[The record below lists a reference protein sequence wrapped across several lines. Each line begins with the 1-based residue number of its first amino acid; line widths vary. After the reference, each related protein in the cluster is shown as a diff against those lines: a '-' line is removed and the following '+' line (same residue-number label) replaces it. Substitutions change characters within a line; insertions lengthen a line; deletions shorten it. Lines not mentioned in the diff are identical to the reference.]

1 MRKQFELYHIKAFT
15 KNPFE
20 GNAAAVLFGDELTE
34 HRMQQIAT
42 KINYPETA
50 FINTSSEAD
59 FKLRWFS
66 PSTEVELCG
75 HATIAALHF
84 LSEIGVFER
93 KDSITFETRSG
104 KLKCFSSNA
113 EYSIEMPVYSISEL
127 FADKNQII
135 SAYKIPI
142 DIIDIDTPVL
152 TLSNN
157 YVFIKIKSYDKLI
170 SYKPDFEA
178 DYSIVN
184 KYPDISLYTT
194 ETIEANN
201 AAHHRFFSPGSGIIE
216 DPVTGS
222 GSAYLAMVLLR
233 TGSIT
238 ESMVQDS
245 ITIEQGDHLGKKG
258 RIKVSFDRH
267 KDLLVI
273 KGNAVTFLK
282 ENIFI

>member
-15 KNPFE
+15 TNPFE
-20 GNAAAVLFGDELTE
+20 GNAAAVMFGDKLTE
-34 HRMQQIAT
+34 NQMQQIAS

-50 FINTSSEAD
+50 FINASSEAD
-59 FKLRWFS
+59 FNLRWFS

-84 LSEIGVFER
+84 LSEIGVFES

-104 KLKCFSSNA
+104 KLKCFSFNA

-127 FADKNQII
+127 FADKDQII
-135 SAYKIPI
+135 SAYKIPL

-157 YVFIKIKSYDKLI
+157 YVFIKIKSYDKLL
-170 SYKPDFEA
+170 SYKHDF
-178 DYSIVN
+178 DPKNSIVN

-194 ETIEANN
+194 ESIEANS
-201 AAHHRFFSPGSGIIE
+201 AAHQRFFAPGSGIIE
-216 DPVTGS
+216 DAVTGS
-222 GSAYLAMVLLR
+222 GAAYLAMVLLR
-233 TGSIT
+233 TGSVT
-238 ESMVQDS
+238 ESMIQDS

-258 RIKVSFDRH
+258 RIKVSFD
-267 KDLLVI
+267 KLNGLLVI